1 MRLIAAAAAVLLGA
15 APAAAEPSEGRT
27 LDELKTE
34 IQARAD
40 RNAYPLIGLK
50 PEEVREALSH
60 INSLE
65 RDAWAMAWSAIGDRY
80 MAQARAAGA
89 PADAD
94 KAYLA
99 AWHYYSFA
107 RWPVPNSPGK
117 QQAYLQALEA
127 WRAHARL
134 MDPAPETVR
143 VPFEGKEVVGY
154 VQMPKGAAKPVP
166 FVIAISGLD
175 SRKEEMI
182 ERFRPLLAHGVGTL
196 ALDSPGTGEAPVK
209 VAPGAERTLVAA
221 IDAVLQRPDIDKSRV
236 ALFGGSYGAFWASLL
251 AVTQRTRLRAV
262 VAQSPPVHTSFA
274 RDRTMKLADNREYL
288 FDYVPAQLFTYQGTT
303 TLAQLADARERQS
316 LKALGVLD
324 QPTAPM
330 LVIAGVRDTQVEMSD
345 IDLLLHSGPTPKEA
359 WIHPAG
365 GHMGR
370 DAKDWPDPVIFR
382 KITMPWLLRA
392 LEVKVE

>member
-1 MRLIAAAAAVLLGA
+1 MRIAAVTAAILLMA
-15 APAAAEPSEGRT
+15 APVAAEPSQGRT
-27 LDELKTE
+27 LEELKTE

-50 PEEVREALSH
+50 ADEVREALSH
-60 INSLE
+60 ITSLE
-65 RDAWAMAWSAIGDRY
+65 RDDWAAAWGAIGDRY
-80 MAQARAAGA
+80 MAQARAASA

-117 QQAYLQALEA
+117 QQAYEHALEA

-143 VPFEGKEVVGY
+143 LPFEGKEIVGY
-154 VQMPKGAAKPVP
+154 VQMPKNASKPAP

-182 ERFRPLLAHGVGTL
+182 ERFRPLLAHGVGSL

-209 VAPGAERTLVAA
+209 VAPGAERTLIAA
-221 IDAVLQRPDIDKSRV
+221 IDAVLQRPDIDKGRV
-236 ALFGGSYGAFWASLL
+236 ALYGGSYGAYWATLL
-251 AVTQRTRLRAV
+251 AVSERTRLRAV
-262 VAQSPPVHTSFA
+262 VAQSPPVHQA
-274 RDRTMKLADNREYL
+274 
-288 FDYVPAQLFTYQGTT
+288 TT
-303 TLAQLADARERQS
+303 TLEQLADARERQS

-330 LVIAGVRDTQVEMSD
+330 LVIAGVRDTQVEMAD

-382 KITMPWLLRA
+382 KVTMPWLLRA